1 MKKMT
6 VQVVTRGGTT
16 GAENMAEA
24 AREAILMAGMTEA
37 EIQQHRFIETG
48 DAQGTVALVQG
59 RMEMPE
65 ALLTTRAVL
74 SRMPVEG
81 TEGSEE

>member
-1 MKKMT
+1 MKEMT
-6 VQVVTRGGTT
+6 VQVVTGGGTS

-24 AREAILMAGMTEA
+24 AREAILLAGMTEG
-37 EIQQHRFIETG
+37 EIQQHRFVEIG
-48 DAQGTVALVQG
+48 DSNGTIALVRR

-74 SRMPVEG
+74 RRMPVEG
-81 TEGSEE
+81 GRG